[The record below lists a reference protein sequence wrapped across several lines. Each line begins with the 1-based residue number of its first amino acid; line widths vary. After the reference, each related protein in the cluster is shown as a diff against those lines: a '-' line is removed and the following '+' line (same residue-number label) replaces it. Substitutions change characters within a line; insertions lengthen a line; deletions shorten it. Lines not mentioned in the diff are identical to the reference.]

1 MLYTKKSKSGQDKND
16 FFYIKFYKTRN
27 SERRMETIKEKELE
41 RLTNLKSMEKEL
53 YEKGFEYICGIDEAG
68 RGRLAGP
75 VVVAGVIM
83 PKDSMIE
90 GVNDSK
96 KVSEKKREKLYD
108 VILEEAISYSV
119 AIIGQDVIDEINILN
134 ATKQGVTKVVEELD
148 VKPNLILVDALTH
161 INTKGIPYDS
171 IIKGDAKCYNIAAAS
186 IIAKVTRDRIMREW
200 DEIYPQYGFIN
211 HKGYGTAKHIEAI
224 KEYGSCPI
232 HRRTFIKN
240 FV

>member
-1 MLYTKKSKSGQDKND
+1 M
-16 FFYIKFYKTRN
+16 
-27 SERRMETIKEKELE
+27 KEKEFE
-41 RLTNLKSMEKEL
+41 RLTKLKEIEKEL
-53 YEKGFEYICGIDEAG
+53 YQKGFKNICGIDEAG
-68 RGRLAGP
+68 RGPLAGP

-83 PKDSMIE
+83 PQDSMIE

-108 VILEEAISYSV
+108 IILEEAISYSV
-119 AIIGQDVIDEINILN
+119 AIVGQDIIDEINILN
-134 ATKQGVTKVVEELD
+134 ATKQGVTQVVDELD
-148 VKPNLILVDALTH
+148 IKPDLILVDALEH
-161 INTKGIPYDS
+161 INTKGIPYEP

-224 KEYGSCPI
+224 KQYGLCPI
-232 HRRTFIKN
+232 HRKSFTKK

>member
-1 MLYTKKSKSGQDKND
+1 MKEKEIERLTKL
-16 FFYIKFYKTRN
+16 
-27 SERRMETIKEKELE
+27 KELE
-41 RLTNLKSMEKEL
+41 REL
-53 YEKGFEYICGIDEAG
+53 YNKGFKAICGIDEAG
-68 RGRLAGP
+68 RGPLAGP

-83 PKDSMIE
+83 PQNSMIE

-108 VILEEAISYSV
+108 QIIDEAIAYSV

-134 ATKQGVTKVVEELD
+134 ATKQGVTEVVEQLTE
-148 VKPNLILVDALTH
+148 KPDLILVDALTG

-186 IIAKVTRDRIMREW
+186 IIAKVTRDRIMRQW
-200 DEIYPQYGFIN
+200 DEIYPQYGFIS

-224 KEYGSCPI
+224 KEYGLTPI
-232 HRRTFIKN
+232 HRRSFTQKFI
-240 FV
+240 

>member
-1 MLYTKKSKSGQDKND
+1 M
-16 FFYIKFYKTRN
+16 
-27 SERRMETIKEKELE
+27 KEKELE
-41 RLTNLKSMEKEL
+41 RLTKLKEIEKDL
-53 YEKGFEYICGIDEAG
+53 YQKGFQNICGIDEAG
-68 RGRLAGP
+68 RGPLAGP

-108 VILEEAISYSV
+108 LILEEAISYSV

-148 VKPNLILVDALTH
+148 SKPDLILVDALTH
-161 INTKGIPYDS
+161 IDTKGIPYDS

-186 IIAKVTRDRIMREW
+186 IIAKVTRDRIMRQW
-200 DEIYPQYGFIN
+200 DEIYPQYGFSG
-211 HKGYGTAKHIEAI
+211 HKGYGTAKHIQAI
-224 KEYGSCPI
+224 KEYGLCPI
-232 HRRTFIKN
+232 HRRSFTKN